1 MPVGVPSVLHGPL
14 RRSPSLPLKITSLRS
29 WSRPGEVLLKIPPP
43 KPVPLVIS
51 VVPDGVPSVLQSW
64 FRAANGASEQDGVRR
79 HDCDH
84 RAACTIRAE
93 MEPATNEAGSR
104 VQRGS

>member
-1 MPVGVPSVLHGPL
+1 MAPPVTVSSEAPVGVPSVLHSSLRPL
-14 RRSPSLPLKITSLRS
+14 ASLPLKITSLRS

-64 FRAANGASEQDGVRR
+64 FRSADRCQRTGWGSAA
-79 HDCDH
+79 
-84 RAACTIRAE
+84 
-93 MEPATNEAGSR
+93 
-104 VQRGS
+104 